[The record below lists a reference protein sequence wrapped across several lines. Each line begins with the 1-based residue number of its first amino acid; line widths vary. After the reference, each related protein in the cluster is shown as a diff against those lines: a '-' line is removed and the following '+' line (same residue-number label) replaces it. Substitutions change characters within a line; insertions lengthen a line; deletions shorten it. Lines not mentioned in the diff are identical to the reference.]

1 MTYFKFIAPLM
12 LAVLVSACSEHE
24 PNHISV
30 HSKKADENKK
40 DPNNPVKHRKARS
53 HKNIR
58 V

>member
-1 MTYFKFIAPLM
+1 M